1 MPDTCLFTYLAKAVP
16 QLFVVFLGIGTHFC
30 GRVDAFYLWVFRVL
44 LQQLFLWLTF
54 LCLFTCSLF
63 LAHQMSPL
71 PFKTQ
76 CGLFP
81 RDLLLQHSAL
91 VFSSDEAVMDM
102 SCPYPSL
109 CFQVAAFTVL
119 DFCAVATI
127 QPLAQQGGRCLTTV
141 AYAA

>member
-1 MPDTCLFTYLAKAVP
+1 
-16 QLFVVFLGIGTHFC
+16 
-30 GRVDAFYLWVFRVL
+30 
-44 LQQLFLWLTF
+44 
-54 LCLFTCSLF
+54 
-63 LAHQMSPL
+63 MSPL

-76 CGLFP
+76 CDLFP
-81 RDLLLQHSAL
+81 RDLLLQLSAL